1 MIAPGRHAAP
11 AIPLSDAAA
20 LREKA
25 RRTRIAR
32 IAISAAL
39 VMLLVGCLVAALRL
53 RTRPTSF
60 FAHGGGFVVADFSRS
75 IDPRAYRRMGQLL
88 RTLADSDQRLGLI
101 VFADDAYEML
111 PPGTRGDAIRPMLRY
126 FAVGKGATAALTLGA
141 QQTPWSSAFLG
152 GTSIGRGLKLAR
164 ELLEA
169 EPSSKRSVLLVSDLD
184 DATSDVPLMT
194 EELGRYRD
202 DRIRLRVVPLFPS
215 VGDLAFFTG
224 LSGPNTIL
232 SGGQIAA
239 NARIAEQQS
248 AVGDFPLW
256 LVVIGVILV
265 LALGASEL
273 LARRLDWRRA

>member
-1 MIAPGRHAAP
+1 MIASGSGAAP
-11 AIPLSDAAA
+11 AIPLADAGA
-20 LREKA
+20 LRDKA
-25 RRTRIAR
+25 RRTRILR

-39 VMLLVGCLVAALRL
+39 VVLLSGCLLAALRL

-75 IDPRAYRRMGQLL
+75 IDPRAYSRMGQLL

-111 PPGTRGDAIRPMLRY
+111 PPGTRGDALRPMLRY

-164 ELLEA
+164 ELLET
-169 EPSSKRSVLLVSDLD
+169 EPTNKRSVLLVSDLD
-184 DATSDVPLMT
+184 DASSDIPLMT
-194 EELGRYRD
+194 EEVGRYRD

-215 VGDLAFFTG
+215 AGDLGFFTG
-224 LSGPNTIL
+224 LSGPGAIL
-232 SGGQIAA
+232 GGDQIAA
-239 NARIAEQQS
+239 NARIAEEQS
-248 AVGDFPLW
+248 AVGDFPIW
-256 LVVIGVILV
+256 LVVIGSLLL

-273 LARRLDWRRA
+273 LARRLDWGKA